1 MLLVIAAMVALASAM
16 LEGKEIKGILLKKK
30 NQIPMILDSMIIY
43 LENRKESLKH
53 ITRLPAE
60 FGKVAGYYTRSVYKS
75 NCSSVISSKLDFEIK
90 EIKQFTIAKIME

>member
-1 MLLVIAAMVALASAM
+1 
-16 LEGKEIKGILLKKK
+16 
-30 NQIPMILDSMIIY
+30 MILDSMIIY